1 MPKIAVAKNKYY
13 KGFNGVHQN
22 IPEAY
27 EILELSDALERTYHT
42 DAHLVAYIVPSATR
56 QPRINKLGL
65 REFLKLY
72 PVEMEVFFADVDNPG
87 HADWTDDMFT
97 EAMERYDTFEIL
109 QTAGIYHTTHGARII
124 QPIDRRIPISE
135 VEPYLR
141 QWLDDLQDVGVDADE
156 QCKDW
161 TRHFRLPNVRRD
173 GREYRSPYICLD
185 RMTTIP
191 PPSLSPLSELQLE
204 AMVKPSRD
212 KSKKNSSR
220 PIVVEP
226 VDWNNEVLQEWR
238 KGVEVI
244 ARAVANVQTEW
255 HTLFLAIAGAL
266 LSRQVPYEHVPS
278 LCRAISIATHRDTRT
293 DDRENGARTTV
304 AHWLAKHPIMG
315 YSQLVTYWPEVA
327 IAVDQ
332 GANFARAAANP
343 PQEIYQSLEQ
353 TTACLEKTITTAP
366 LGVTPISASCGIGKT
381 EAAIRESRKREK
393 KMNKDGKIT
402 KRAPLG
408 SKTAMSV
415 PTHEL
420 AQQITKRFT
429 ELNTPAKHFFGPLSV
444 LRDDGTP
451 ECRYHMVA
459 ELLVAGGQSIQREF
473 CEGRGRK
480 QCKHYD
486 DCTARLGYSGPNDAR
501 VSVGPHALIGALNGE
516 AGSTGLLIIDEPP
529 SLFVHGVITI
539 GDLEK
544 TIDTLDAF
552 ELDYTNAI
560 KPAINAIIT
569 WAKDKPK
576 NCETILN
583 VIENYDP
590 KIIEDIRCYNF
601 PDPRNTAPPL
611 RRVEVTLAKNSIVKA
626 RALGKSS
633 MILGVIYKAV
643 TGHRTIVDVFNKSL
657 QYTHTNQ
664 EFIGALRRMGA
675 VIVMDANIKTHV
687 KQYEKI
693 INCLPVQEFLAP
705 DGVVIE
711 RVHLYCSAAS
721 RKYWIPY
728 GKLAPAPSLINA
740 IRKVF
745 KLVAVDSAA
754 KKLGLI
760 TLKPIKLALDCI
772 LHPVDQVRLNAWEA
786 AGGSIQVLAELHQ
799 KLEPIIHGWDG
810 DIILGHYGAVRGLN
824 TMADVD
830 CLVTL
835 GDPWPNL
842 GQVRREIEYLR
853 EPHESDTTVE
863 AEIDEMAVAQCRDE
877 LEQAHGR
884 LRTIHRSR
892 PGRAIH
898 VGRVLPGG
906 FGWKSAE
913 LRKMIESPAS
923 AKEVADLIT
932 KIGSV
937 SAAARVAGCNRSYLR
952 QCRDGKW
959 KISEK
964 VWTKLTRS
972 LSDAG

>member
-1 MPKIAVAKNKYY
+1 MPLVAVAKHKLYR
-13 KGFNGVHQN
+13 GFDGVRQN

-27 EILELSDALERTYHT
+27 EILELSDALEHTYQT
-42 DAHLVAYIVPSATR
+42 DAHLVAYIVPGATR
-56 QPRINKLGL
+56 QPRINKPGL
-65 REFLKLY
+65 PSFEH

-87 HADWTDDMFT
+87 HADWTDDMFV
-97 EAMERYDTFEIL
+97 EAVERYDTLKIL
-109 QTAGIYHTTHGARII
+109 QTAGIYHTAHGARIV
-124 QPIDRRIPISE
+124 QPIDRRIHVSE

-141 QWLDDLQDVGVDADE
+141 QWLDDLHDAGVDADE
-156 QCKDW
+156 ACKDW

-173 GREYRSPYICLD
+173 GRDYRSPYICLD
-185 RMTTIP
+185 RMAIIP
-191 PPSLSPLSELQLE
+191 PPSLSPLLELQLE
-204 AMVKPSRD
+204 AVVEQTRG

-220 PIVVEP
+220 PIIVKP
-226 VDWNNEVLQEWR
+226 VDWNSEVLQEWR

-244 ARAVANVQTEW
+244 AKAVADVQTEW

-266 LSRQVPYEHVPS
+266 LSRQVPHEHVPS
-278 LCRAISIATHRDTRT
+278 LCRAISIATHKDTRI

-304 AHWLAKHPIMG
+304 AHWLAKHPITG
-315 YSQLVTYWPEVA
+315 YSQLATYWPEVA

-332 GANFARAAANP
+332 GANFARAAANRP
-343 PQEIYQSLEQ
+343 REIYQPLEQ
-353 TTACLEKTITTAP
+353 ITACLEKTIADAP
-366 LGVTPISASCGIGKT
+366 LGVTPISASCGLGKT
-381 EAAIRESRKREK
+381 EAAIQESGKREK

-408 SKTAMSV
+408 SKTAISV

-420 AQQITKRFT
+420 AQQITKRFA
-429 ELNTPAKHFFGPLSV
+429 ELNTPAKHFFGPLAV

-451 ECRYHMVA
+451 ECRYHRVA

-480 QCKHYD
+480 QCEHYD
-486 DCTARLGYSGPNDAR
+486 GCTARLGCSGPNDAR

-529 SLFVHGVITI
+529 SLFIHSVITI

-544 TIDTLDAF
+544 TIDTLGAF
-552 ELDYTNAI
+552 ELNYSNTI
-560 KPAINAIIT
+560 KPALNAMLT
-569 WAKDKPK
+569 WARNKPK

-583 VIENYDP
+583 IIENHDP
-590 KIIEDIRCYNF
+590 KIVEDIKSYNF

-611 RRVEVTLAKNSIVKA
+611 RRVEVTLAKSSIIKA
-626 RALGKSS
+626 QLLGRSS
-633 MILGVIYKAV
+633 MILEVIYKAI
-643 TGHRTIVDVFNKSL
+643 TGRRTIVDVKNNSL
-657 QYTHTNQ
+657 HFTTTNQ
-664 EFIGALRRMGA
+664 EFISALKKMGA

-693 INCLPVQEFLAP
+693 IDCLPIQEFLAP
-705 DGVVIE
+705 DGAAIE
-711 RVHLYCSAAS
+711 RVHLYCSAAA

-740 IRKVF
+740 IGKVF
-745 KLVAVDSAA
+745 ELVAADSAA

-760 TLKPIKLALDCI
+760 TLKPIRLALDCI
-772 LHPVDQVRLNAWEA
+772 LHPMDQARLNAWEA
-786 AGGSIQVLAELHQ
+786 AGGSIQVLTELRQ
-799 KLEPIIHGWDG
+799 KLEPIISGWDG

-853 EPHESDTTVE
+853 EPNESDTIIE
-863 AEIDEMAVAQCRDE
+863 AKIDEMAVAQCRDE

-906 FGWKSAE
+906 FGWKSAK
-913 LRKMIESPAS
+913 LRKVIDPPAS
-923 AKEVADLIT
+923 AEEVADLIT

-937 SAAARVAGCNRSYLR
+937 SAAARVAGCDRSYLR
-952 QCRDGKW
+952 QCRDGKR

-964 VWTKLTRS
+964 VWTKLTGW
-972 LSDAG
+972 AGERI